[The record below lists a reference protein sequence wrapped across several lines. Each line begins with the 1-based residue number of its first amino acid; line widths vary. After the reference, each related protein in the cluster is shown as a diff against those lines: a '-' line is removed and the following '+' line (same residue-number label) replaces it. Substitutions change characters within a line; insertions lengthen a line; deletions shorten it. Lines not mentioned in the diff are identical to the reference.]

1 MSRDGVPTVGFPF
14 AKSAPRERIRMLER
28 IAPTIVVCLLAA
40 GEIDALEHEQMDA
53 GRVGI
58 RPGDARC

>member
-1 MSRDGVPTVGFPF
+1 
-14 AKSAPRERIRMLER
+14 MLER
-28 IAPTIVVCLLAA
+28 IAPTIVVGLLAA